1 MQDLMVRLNG
11 KEERRLLSQFKVIT
25 NKELPKVSDTSK
37 GQIGRFKKEKNQ
49 TKFSWDF
56 LDGEGSAGK
65 NAREESKDLDIM
77 KFHEE
82 QEGEASEEDE
92 FHNMTVQQEIS
103 LDGLKNSTIQ
113 LLLRVDTFH
122 AEYVTEKIMSKMRKQ
137 RNFTMVTGKKETS
150 KDDNSNK

>member
-1 MQDLMVRLNG
+1 M
-11 KEERRLLSQFKVIT
+11 
-25 NKELPKVSDTSK
+25 PKVSDTSK

-56 LDGEGSAGK
+56 LGGEGSAGK

-77 KFHEE
+77 KFNEN
-82 QEGEASEEDE
+82 QVEASEEDD

-103 LDGLKNSTIQ
+103 LEALKNSTIQ

-122 AEYVTEKIMSKMRKQ
+122 AEYVTEKIMSKMRK
-137 RNFTMVTGKKETS
+137 
-150 KDDNSNK
+150 

>member
-56 LDGEGSAGK
+56 FGSEGSAGK

-82 QEGEASEEDE
+82 EASEEEEDE
-92 FHNMTVQQEIS
+92 FHNMTV
-103 LDGLKNSTIQ
+103 
-113 LLLRVDTFH
+113 
-122 AEYVTEKIMSKMRKQ
+122 
-137 RNFTMVTGKKETS
+137 
-150 KDDNSNK
+150 